1 MKNLLETKIKSGQ
14 FDPCKKISKSI
25 QDLKSSYSRANHTIH
40 DMHGNDEITLLESLD
55 REFLSYSRKMR
66 SLVELQ
72 FSDEQK
78 KISNLRNEFFKIFG
92 VDVWDEVIQNYEFDT
107 IQEFYDCVKNY
118 VRSTYD

>member
-25 QDLKSSYSRANHTIH
+25 LDLKSSYSRANRTIH
-40 DMHGNDEITLLESLD
+40 NMHSEDEITLSESLD

-66 SLVELQ
+66 NLVELQ

-78 KISNLRNEFFKIFG
+78 KMMTLRNEFFKIFG
-92 VDVWDEVIQNYEFDT
+92 IDVWDDVIQNCQFDT
-107 IQEFYDCVKNY
+107 IQEFYDCVKTY
-118 VRSTYD
+118 VRTNYA